1 MCRSASIYF
10 YCLYI
15 CMASP
20 GKWVEKWVF
29 NCNKEK
35 SFGSNKRHG
44 VEHLLSIN
52 KKTVK
57 TSTLLDINYHHVF
70 HHPLISMPSKQV
82 TTLSVSGSS
91 SLFLFWPI
99 KERPTKSS
107 RDLGLPSLLGLYIS
121 AGTRTRQSKSLPSE
135 SMKVT
140 VKSLSCF
147 SWQKRPD
154 FPINRLRLKS
164 STSVSRSWKRLLP
177 PPNGKI
183 RKVMI
188 LLMVQKSCTTWYIW
202 NPNKHGIF
210 SKHPPHAPN
219 SELAS

>member
-1 MCRSASIYF
+1 MSTGQIQETKCVGRHPSISIVCISVWLRLENGSKSEF
-10 YCLYI
+10 
-15 CMASP
+15 
-20 GKWVEKWVF
+20 F

-57 TSTLLDINYHHVF
+57 TSTLLDINYHHVV

-121 AGTRTRQSKSLPSE
+121 AGTRTRQSKLLPSE

-177 PPNGKI
+177 PPNGKN
-183 RKVMI
+183 KKSGDTVDGSEI
-188 LLMVQKSCTTWYIW
+188 LHHLVYMKS
-202 NPNKHGIF
+202 
-210 SKHPPHAPN
+210 
-219 SELAS
+219 